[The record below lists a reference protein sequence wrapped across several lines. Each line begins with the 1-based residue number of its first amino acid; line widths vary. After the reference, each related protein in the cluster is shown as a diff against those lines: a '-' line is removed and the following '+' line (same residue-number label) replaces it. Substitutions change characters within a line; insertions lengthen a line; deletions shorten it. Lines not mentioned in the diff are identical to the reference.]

1 MRKAISL
8 PMLGGVL
15 IFLVLASV
23 MYRSTF
29 DYLLGKWGM
38 DDFTYSYFIPVV
50 VAYLIWE
57 KRADLAREPVCRAWF
72 GLFPVML
79 AILTYWMGEL
89 AGEYTLMFFS
99 FWLLSV
105 GALWSIMGR
114 RKLGVIAFPVCL
126 ALTMVPPPM
135 VLYYGLTLQLKLMS
149 SQIGV
154 IMLQLCGLTAYR
166 EGNVIDL
173 GFTRLQV
180 VDACSG
186 LRYFFPLIVLGIL
199 LAYFFKGALWKK
211 VFLVLSAIPISIVT
225 NSMRIASVGILYQF
239 MGSAAAEGFFHD
251 FSGWF
256 IFMISLGILL
266 MEMALLKRILPERVG
281 REQVAATYSDIPI
294 PPQKSF
300 SGPFRIISV
309 QFVIILLLMGTTAA
323 AVQSVSERN
332 RTAMQKPFSAFP
344 ETVGSWNGKKQNL
357 EQMFLDGLNLT
368 DYLLA
373 DYRNGSGQ
381 VINSYVAFSDFQS
394 KGKSSHSPA
403 SCLPGSGWELKD
415 PEKISL
421 IDANGYP
428 VIVNRAMMIMG
439 SERRLTYYWFNQRGR
454 ILTDLFQTKLFNIVD
469 SITLNR
475 TDGSMVRLIT
485 PLAEKETPE
494 IAETRLKEF
503 FMQFNPILTSF
514 LPSSVRL

>member
-1 MRKAISL
+1 
-8 PMLGGVL
+8 
-15 IFLVLASV
+15 
-23 MYRSTF
+23 
-29 DYLLGKWGM
+29 
-38 DDFTYSYFIPVV
+38 
-50 VAYLIWE
+50 
-57 KRADLAREPVCRAWF
+57 
-72 GLFPVML
+72 
-79 AILTYWMGEL
+79 
-89 AGEYTLMFFS
+89 
-99 FWLLSV
+99 
-105 GALWSIMGR
+105 
-114 RKLGVIAFPVCL
+114 
-126 ALTMVPPPM
+126 
-135 VLYYGLTLQLKLMS
+135 
-149 SQIGV
+149 
-154 IMLQLCGLTAYR
+154 
-166 EGNVIDL
+166 
-173 GFTRLQV
+173 
-180 VDACSG
+180 
-186 LRYFFPLIVLGIL
+186 
-199 LAYFFKGALWKK
+199 
-211 VFLVLSAIPISIVT
+211 
-225 NSMRIASVGILYQF
+225 
-239 MGSAAAEGFFHD
+239 
-251 FSGWF
+251 
-256 IFMISLGILL
+256 
-266 MEMALLKRILPERVG
+266 
-281 REQVAATYSDIPI
+281 
-294 PPQKSF
+294 
-300 SGPFRIISV
+300 
-309 QFVIILLLMGTTAA
+309 
-323 AVQSVSERN
+323 
-332 RTAMQKPFSAFP
+332 MQKPFSAFP

-394 KGKSSHSPA
+394 KGKASHSPA